1 MICIDHNETKVKRVD
16 LYNGFLIYFKRSRF
30 GIYPANTNKLEDGF
44 NKWLNKHF
52 LKVLA
57 VIIY

>member
-16 LYNGFLIYFKRSRF
+16 LDNGFLIYFKCSGF
-30 GIYPANTNKLEDGF
+30 GIYPANTNKLEDEF